1 MSDPRKA
8 ILCVDDEKLIL
19 LSLIRE
25 LRNCFGDEYIYEKAM
40 DANEA
45 YGIIDEL
52 AREGVKLILIISDWL
67 MPGIKGDEFLETVR
81 NSHPEIKAVMITGQA
96 DQAVIDKLLESGC
109 VSDVIE
115 KPWSPER
122 LMEAVK
128 KCCCEKQ
135 DGS

>member
-1 MSDPRKA
+1 MLTQR
-8 ILCVDDEKLIL
+8 VE
-19 LSLIRE
+19 
-25 LRNCFGDEYIYEKAM
+25 
-40 DANEA
+40 
-45 YGIIDEL
+45 EL

-81 NSHPEIKAVMITGQA
+81 KSHPEIKAVMITGQA
-96 DQAVIDKLLESGC
+96 DETVIEKLLESGC

>member
-1 MSDPRKA
+1 MLTQR
-8 ILCVDDEKLIL
+8 VE
-19 LSLIRE
+19 
-25 LRNCFGDEYIYEKAM
+25 
-40 DANEA
+40 
-45 YGIIDEL
+45 EL

-67 MPGIKGDEFLETVR
+67 MPGIMGDEFLEKVR
-81 NSHPEIKAVMITGQA
+81 QQYPDIKAVMITGQA
-96 DQAVIDKLLESGC
+96 DETVIEKLLESGC

-115 KPWSPER
+115 KPWNPER